1 VKEMNRKFLVIAV
14 ALMAVAMLATP
25 LIGTVMA
32 EKTTVVITRT
42 PGVDPPTEVIIEE
55 IPGDRKFSC
64 KGYNLIGK
72 GLFRT
77 VAYGSESDDRGPLG
91 YGTKYVESIISISYG
106 SGEIVTTP
114 MGDSP
119 MYLHGFGIYKVK
131 YVIEGGPYGVGTLE
145 ATEKM
150 EWEMDFSSPNPL
162 DWRYE
167 AWSSYSLKQGTGDFA
182 GVRVDLET
190 YFNMWLG
197 FYHTKTTI
205 VNP

>member
-1 VKEMNRKFLVIAV
+1 LNRKFLVLAV

-25 LIGTVMA
+25 LVGTVMA
-32 EKTTVVITRT
+32 KKTTVVITRT
-42 PGVDPPTEVIIEE
+42 PGVDPPTEEILEE
-55 IPGDRKFSC
+55 IPGDTKSPG
-64 KGYNLIGK
+64 KSYNLIGS

-91 YGTKYVESIISISYG
+91 YGTKYVETIFSISHG

-114 MGDSP
+114 MGDIP
-119 MYLHGFGIYKVK
+119 MYVHGFGIYKVK

-145 ATEKM
+145 AIERM
-150 EWEMDFSSPNPL
+150 EWEMDFSAPNPL
-162 DWRYE
+162 NWRYE
-167 AWSSYSLKQGTGDFA
+167 AWSTYSLKQGTGDFA

-205 VNP
+205 VPP